1 VLTLY
6 RDMLRAVAT
15 KATESQPAFKQHI
28 DVEFRKHDCLKAPV
42 PTSSSSSSSSSSS
55 VKPPRKVLD
64 TIKQD
69 YLLRT
74 GQRQLKLL
82 RMPSVTK
89 MS

>member
-42 PTSSSSSSSSSSS
+42 PTSSSSSSSSS